1 MKDPYSLLDVARDA
15 DPDVIKQ
22 AYRRL
27 AKKLHPDRNLGDPR
41 AEQRFKDV
49 TQAYNL
55 LSDRKARQAFDR
67 GRIDANGQKIRPSFR
82 QKASRGQ
89 DNAGWG
95 HGIETIFER
104 VMGKF
109 GLNGNGKASFGRE
122 PASNGSPKT
131 ARESHDPKY
140 RENGQHHRLD
150 VDFLTAVR
158 GGKQRIN
165 TDDGRTLE
173 IDIPPG
179 TADNTLLR
187 LKGQGHRQSRKLGP
201 KHQGDE
207 RSDLLISI
215 KVSDHPLFTRRG
227 QDLYLDLP
235 ISIREALFGAKVRT
249 PTIEGAVWLAIP
261 AKANSGQI
269 LRLKGKGVVD
279 RHGTRGDQY
288 VRLMVTLPKDPNA
301 AMTADLERLAGHNDY
316 HVRAHLDGY

>member
-1 MKDPYSLLDVARDA
+1 MKDPYSLLNVARDA

-27 AKKLHPDRNLGDPR
+27 AKQLHPDRNLGDPR

-67 GRIDANGQKIRPSFR
+67 GRIDANGQKRRPPH
-82 QKASRGQ
+82 GQ
-89 DNAGWG
+89 TAANREGNSWWAKGV
-95 HGIETIFER
+95 ETIVGS

-109 GLNGNGKASFGRE
+109 GLNGAGKATFDRE
-122 PASNGSPKT
+122 SSSDGSPGAVRDGQSGKG
-131 ARESHDPKY
+131 RDS
-140 RENGQHHRLD
+140 GQQHHLE

-165 TDDGRTLE
+165 TTDGRKLE

-187 LKGQGHRQSRKLGP
+187 LKGQGHS
-201 KHQGDE
+201 KHQGEE
-207 RSDLLISI
+207 RSDLLFSI
-215 KVSDHPLFTRRG
+215 KVLDHPLFTRRG

-235 ISIREALFGAKVRT
+235 ISLKEALLGAKVRT

-261 AKANSGQI
+261 AKANSGQT
-269 LRLKGKGVVD
+269 LRLKAKGVVD
-279 RHGTRGDQY
+279 RHGRRGDQY
-288 VRLMVTLPKDPNA
+288 VRLIVTLPQDPSA
-301 AMTADLERLAGHNDY
+301 AMTTDLERLAGHDDY
-316 HVRAHLDGY
+316 SVRDHFDSY